1 MKKLTVALALILCLV
16 ICAFAFA
23 SCGPKKPASTTAASA
38 PATTDKKDDE
48 TCQHVWGEFEVDT
61 PPTCSAP
68 GSKSKYCTICDMQD
82 PDSITEIPQ
91 LPHTPADEYTIDTEP
106 TCTDGGFKSKHC
118 TVCGQ
123 PVAETVL
130 PIDPDPKAHNVEQ
143 WNVTQQATLFADG
156 FRTGECTYCHQPQNE
171 EYSSIVEQKYTT
183 EPVEKRLFVEQ
194 NIYSELLNNGEKHFY
209 PDESN
214 GGLGLDLYVEY
225 SFLWNNT
232 FANIGNA
239 STSGGHAIIDTRL
252 CSESGDKGKGND
264 LTWMSLKNNAS
275 GSDCTFAGGFEYG
288 SLRTVEFG
296 PAGMS
301 EQTATGNKTG
311 NTYADFPNI
320 GGTDQNNPEWG
331 WHRVGVKFH
340 QEVSNEDALK
350 ADTTGDVEAT
360 YYFFVETYID
370 GVLVSRLSNASSP
383 DFNGSTA
390 IKENLLFTAKADK
403 VGGIEYADGD
413 EGCYVNGM
421 RLPFFNTTTG
431 TAYVVYA
438 DYFATAGN
446 GFVQSVTRVASP
458 AANTYTAA
466 DGTEIPAAIYYTIN
480 P

>member
-1 MKKLTVALALILCLV
+1 
-16 ICAFAFA
+16 
-23 SCGPKKPASTTAASA
+23 
-38 PATTDKKDDE
+38 
-48 TCQHVWGEFEVDT
+48 
-61 PPTCSAP
+61 
-68 GSKSKYCTICDMQD
+68 MQD

-91 LPHTPADEYTIDTEP
+91 LPHTPADEYTIDTAP
-106 TCTDGGFKSKHC
+106 NCTDGGFKSKHC
-118 TVCGQ
+118 TVCGN
-123 PVAETVL
+123 PVASTVES
-130 PIDPDPKAHNVEQ
+130 IDKDPDAHNVEQ

-225 SFLWNNT
+225 SFLWNATLENL
-232 FANIGNA
+232 AND
-239 STSGGHAIIDTRL
+239 SSGTKKHPVIDTRL
-252 CSESGDKGKGND
+252 CTESGDKGVGND

-275 GSDCTFAGGFEYG
+275 GSDCKFAGGFEYG
-288 SLRTVEFG
+288 SLRTVESG
-296 PAGMS
+296 PDGMS
-301 EQTATGNKTG
+301 TRTAGGPGSN
-311 NTYADFPNI
+311 YDDYPNI
-320 GGTDQNNPEWG
+320 GGADKNNPEWG

-340 QEVSNEDALK
+340 QEVSNEAALK

-370 GVLVSRLSNASSP
+370 GVLVSRLSNAASS
-383 DFNGSTA
+383 DFGKSTD

-403 VGGIEYADGD
+403 NGGIEYEDGG

-438 DYFATAGN
+438 DYFATAGT
-446 GFVQSVTRVASP
+446 GFVQDVTRVDTP
-458 AANTYTAA
+458 AANVYTTA
-466 DGTEIPAAIYYTIN
+466 DNTELPGAIYYALN
-480 P
+480 

>member
-23 SCGPKKPASTTAASA
+23 SCGPKKPASTTAATT
-38 PATTDKKDDE
+38 PATTDGNSGV
-48 TCQHVWGEFEVDT
+48 CQHVWGEFEIDT
-61 PPTCSAP
+61 PATCTTP
-68 GSKSKYCTICDMQD
+68 GIKSKYCTICDMQD
-82 PDSITEIPQ
+82 PDSITEIPMTE
-91 LPHTPADEYTIDTEP
+91 HVPAEEYTVDTKP
-106 TCTDGGFKSKHC
+106 TCSDLGYKSKHC
-118 TVCGQ
+118 TVCGN
-123 PVAETVL
+123 PVASTVES
-130 PIDPDPKAHNVEQ
+130 IDKDPDAHNVEQ
-143 WNVTQQATLFADG
+143 WNVIEQATLFADG
-156 FRTGECTYCHQPQNE
+156 SRTGICTYCEQPQNE

-183 EPVEKRLFVEQ
+183 ESVEKRLFVEQ

-232 FANIGNA
+232 FENLGNN

-252 CSESGDKGKGND
+252 CTESGDKGKGND

-301 EQTATGNKTG
+301 TRTAGGVGT
-311 NTYADFPNI
+311 TYADFPNI
-320 GGTDQNNPEWG
+320 GGDDQANPEWG

-340 QEVSNEDALK
+340 QEVSNEAALK

-383 DFNGSTA
+383 DFGASTA

-403 VGGIEYADGD
+403 VGGIEYEDGD

-438 DYFATAGN
+438 DYFATAGT
-446 GFVQSVTRVASP
+446 GFVQDVTRVDTP
-458 AANTYTAA
+458 AANVYTTA
-466 DGTEIPAAIYYTIN
+466 DNTELPGAIYYALN
-480 P
+480 